1 MMVGGMWAVMHPG
14 AFIMERGMLYGIK
27 ERAERLA
34 QSGSLPPLSEITPT
48 PEVFIPLD
56 NAIP

>member
-1 MMVGGMWAVMHPG
+1 MWTVMHPG

-34 QSGSLPPLSEITPT
+34 QTGNLPPLVE
-48 PEVFIPLD
+48 IPLD
-56 NAIP
+56 VVAP